1 VWLRRLATDR
11 IARTRSATSP
21 EPAPFVITL
30 QVKNALQ
37 LAAVNDAAARR
48 GLRVGMALADAK
60 AMYPTLT
67 VADADPDAD
76 RNLLAAVADWCD
88 RYTPLIG
95 FDPPDGLM
103 LDITGCAHLFGGE
116 AAFCGDIVQRLERQG
131 FAARAAIAD
140 TVGCAWAVSR
150 FSYPSLAGEGKQKQH
165 LIVSPGGTRDALLPL
180 RLAALRI
187 APDIAAALG
196 QAGFKSIADVID
208 RPRAPLAAR
217 FGEEFIRRIDQ
228 AVGREDEPITPRLPV
243 PPYVAE
249 RRFADPIL
257 LEADVLRTT
266 ELLAQELAHM
276 LERRGEGARRLQVAL
291 FRTDGKVYR
300 SEVGTGAPLRDP
312 ARMRALF
319 GERLA
324 AAGEVCDPGFGFDV
338 VRLAALAT
346 ERCDPV
352 QTGLTTPDH
361 GAALTHLVDRLG
373 ARFGLRRVTRALPHD
388 SHIPEFA
395 VAAVPAHIGREK
407 FIMRHGVSLPRPEG
421 ERVGRGGY
429 DRSVSHRRSPLIPP
443 SPLRGEG
450 VKHSASLKQ
459 IELMKMDARP
469 GAAAKDENRFHQD
482 GLCPP
487 RPIRLLGRPEP
498 IEAIAEVPDGPPVRF
513 RWRRVLHQV
522 AHAEGPER
530 IAMEWW
536 HDPKGRA
543 LTRDYFRV
551 ESREGLRLWVYR
563 EGLFGRE
570 LQEPRWFLHGLF
582 A

>member
-1 VWLRRLATDR
+1 
-11 IARTRSATSP
+11 
-21 EPAPFVITL
+21 
-30 QVKNALQ
+30 
-37 LAAVNDAAARR
+37 
-48 GLRVGMALADAK
+48 
-60 AMYPTLT
+60 
-67 VADADPDAD
+67 
-76 RNLLAAVADWCD
+76 
-88 RYTPLIG
+88 
-95 FDPPDGLM
+95 
-103 LDITGCAHLFGGE
+103 
-116 AAFCGDIVQRLERQG
+116 
-131 FAARAAIAD
+131 
-140 TVGCAWAVSR
+140 
-150 FSYPSLAGEGKQKQH
+150 
-165 LIVSPGGTRDALLPL
+165 L

-187 APDIAAALG
+187 APDIEAALG
-196 QAGFKSIADVID
+196 QAGLKCIADVIE

-217 FGEEFIRRIDQ
+217 FGEQFIRRIDQ

-243 PPYVAE
+243 PAYVAE
-249 RRFADPIL
+249 RRFAEPIL

-266 ELLAQELAHM
+266 EQLAHELAHM

-291 FRTDGKVYR
+291 FRTDGKVQR
-300 SEVGTGAPLRDP
+300 CEVGTGAPLRDP

-319 GERLA
+319 AERLA

-346 ERCDPV
+346 ERCDPL
-352 QTGLTTPDH
+352 QTGLAAPDH

-395 VAAVPAHIGREK
+395 VAAVPAHVHLPNLILRS
-407 FIMRHGVSLPRPEG
+407 RAQHGVSKDGYTARGHPSRRAPERAPQD
-421 ERVGRGGY
+421 EAANFF
-429 DRSVSHRRSPLIPP
+429 L
-443 SPLRGEG
+443 
-450 VKHSASLKQ
+450 A
-459 IELMKMDARP
+459 
-469 GAAAKDENRFHQD
+469 GAENENRLHQD
-482 GLCPP
+482 GLSPP

-551 ESREGLRLWVYR
+551 ESREGVRVWVYR
-563 EGLFGRE
+563 EGLYGRE